1 MRERRYAN
9 SFTRSIILELLKQD
23 QVLTEFT
30 SERPTKWHPSTVV
43 NPETGA
49 VFSPT
54 ECWEFIKELVRRG
67 HPIEEMVLDHPEGA
81 TGYVM
86 IVPGESVER
95 DVYIKLEIVNERTSL
110 IGRSFHYSTN

>member
-1 MRERRYAN
+1 MRERKYAN
-9 SFTRSIILELLKQD
+9 PFARFIILDLLKQG
-23 QVLTEFT
+23 QVFTEFT
-30 SERPTKWHPSTVV
+30 SERPTKWHPDNVE

-49 VFSPT
+49 VFTPT

-86 IVPGESVER
+86 IVPGDSVER
-95 DVYIKLEIVNERTSL
+95 DIYIKLEIANERTCL